1 MKRIG
6 LALLLTLSW
15 VVARGQTTNCQVI
28 GDNIRCTQVPT
39 LQPVTPPVTPT
50 PALPIYQSPPQ
61 PLPPPAPAYM
71 QQQQQQQ
78 QLELQ
83 REQLQLLQEQ
93 HQALED
99 QQRAGARTLEQP
111 DDTVLKAAY
120 CTGVI
125 SAEVKKSRALQSA
138 AATLPPQYVEI
149 AQKEAT
155 EMVDRDEAKLER
167 VEAYVNQRAA
177 TLQPAPLNG
186 AVRQG
191 QEDWSQISAQTASC
205 DSQCPRPTKDTI
217 KVTTACH
224 ARCGEESDAY
234 QHTKI
239 CQRLNFLP
247 Y

>member
-1 MKRIG
+1 
-6 LALLLTLSW
+6 
-15 VVARGQTTNCQVI
+15 
-28 GDNIRCTQVPT
+28 
-39 LQPVTPPVTPT
+39 
-50 PALPIYQSPPQ
+50 
-61 PLPPPAPAYM
+61 M

>member
-15 VVARGQTTNCQVI
+15 VAARGQTTNCQVI

-71 QQQQQQQ
+71 QQQQQ
-78 QLELQ
+78 LDLQ

-99 QQRAGARTLEQP
+99 QQRAGASTLKQP

-125 SAEVKKSRALQSA
+125 SAQLEAERGAVAGFRLPAKYAESAKSHPL
-138 AATLPPQYVEI
+138 
-149 AQKEAT
+149 
-155 EMVDRDEAKLER
+155 DAKLER
-167 VEAYVNQRAA
+167 VKAYVYQREA
-177 TLQPAPLNG
+177 TLEPGPVLG
-186 AVRQG
+186 AVQQG
-191 QEDWSQISAQTASC
+191 KDDVAHIGAQTASC
-205 DSQCPRPTKDTI
+205 FSQCPTPSKDTL
-217 KVTTACH
+217 KEVLACNTQ
-224 ARCGEESDAY
+224 CLEESDAY
-234 QHTKI
+234 QHAKI
-239 CQRLNFLP
+239 CQQLSFLP